1 MKHLILKPGK
11 TILLLTMMLVCG
23 SAYSQQLS
31 DYLMQAKAFSR
42 TGNPEASVRILTE
55 ALGKQ
60 RDYRLFLE
68 RGDANILI
76 GKYPEALAD
85 YNAANSLVPLS
96 GEYGL
101 AKVYALRGDAG
112 TSVYH
117 LELSMKSDFRKSEK
131 EILLDPVFERIEN
144 RSEWRQ
150 FWRKSWYSIA
160 EERLSEIEYYSS
172 AGRVEE
178 ASASLNELMKVYPD
192 SENTKYAE
200 ALVHMSAGRLTSAVK
215 ILTGLAAADQANE
228 KYLRTL
234 GRVQDALG
242 NHAGASVTWSKLI
255 GLEVADPDLYL
266 KRAES
271 YSKTGEND
279 KAVADLE
286 KYLTLFPG
294 EKNALRLA
302 GRISAASGDNI
313 RALSYFSENLRN
325 NPNDPQCYIDRANS
339 YLSARSWDWAV
350 LDYAMAL
357 DLDPGN
363 PDTWLNKGIALLNA
377 GKTDDACHDFRK
389 SFRMGNKRAAEYISR
404 HCIK

>member
-1 MKHLILKPGK
+1 
-11 TILLLTMMLVCG
+11 MMLVCG

>member
-1 MKHLILKPGK
+1 
-11 TILLLTMMLVCG
+11 
-23 SAYSQQLS
+23 
-31 DYLMQAKAFSR
+31 
-42 TGNPEASVRILTE
+42 
-55 ALGKQ
+55 
-60 RDYRLFLE
+60 
-68 RGDANILI
+68 
-76 GKYPEALAD
+76 
-85 YNAANSLVPLS
+85 
-96 GEYGL
+96 
-101 AKVYALRGDAG
+101 
-112 TSVYH
+112 
-117 LELSMKSDFRKSEK
+117 
-131 EILLDPVFERIEN
+131 
-144 RSEWRQ
+144 
-150 FWRKSWYSIA
+150 
-160 EERLSEIEYYSS
+160 
-172 AGRVEE
+172 
-178 ASASLNELMKVYPD
+178 MKVYPD

>member
-131 EILLDPVFERIEN
+131 EILLD
-144 RSEWRQ
+144 
-150 FWRKSWYSIA
+150 
-160 EERLSEIEYYSS
+160 
-172 AGRVEE
+172 
-178 ASASLNELMKVYPD
+178 
-192 SENTKYAE
+192 
-200 ALVHMSAGRLTSAVK
+200 
-215 ILTGLAAADQANE
+215 
-228 KYLRTL
+228 
-234 GRVQDALG
+234 
-242 NHAGASVTWSKLI
+242 
-255 GLEVADPDLYL
+255 
-266 KRAES
+266 
-271 YSKTGEND
+271 
-279 KAVADLE
+279 
-286 KYLTLFPG
+286 
-294 EKNALRLA
+294 
-302 GRISAASGDNI
+302 
-313 RALSYFSENLRN
+313 
-325 NPNDPQCYIDRANS
+325 
-339 YLSARSWDWAV
+339 
-350 LDYAMAL
+350 
-357 DLDPGN
+357 
-363 PDTWLNKGIALLNA
+363 
-377 GKTDDACHDFRK
+377 
-389 SFRMGNKRAAEYISR
+389 
-404 HCIK
+404 